1 MSNTIKRVAL
11 SILSTSALLTFSGT
25 AMAQMTDKK
34 SEEKPAT
41 ADGQVPTPTIDT
53 NEDGKPD
60 AWDRDA
66 NGVPD
71 AWDVNGDGKPD
82 VMDNNGDGK
91 PDEDKKAPA
100 DKPAE
105 PPR

>member
-1 MSNTIKRVAL
+1 MSYTPKRVAL
-11 SILSTSALLTFSGT
+11 SIFSASALLAYSGI
-25 AMAQMTDKK
+25 AMAQKTEKI
-34 SEEKPAT
+34 SQAKPAAT
-41 ADGQVPTPTIDT
+41 ETQIPAPTIDT

-66 NGVPD
+66 NGAPD

-82 VMDNNGDGK
+82 VVDNNGDGK

-105 PPR
+105 PR

>member
-1 MSNTIKRVAL
+1 MLNTPKRVAL
-11 SILSTSALLTFSGT
+11 SILSASALLVFSGT
-25 AMAQMTDKK
+25 AVAHMAENAAKA
-34 SEEKPAT
+34 KPAT
-41 ADGQVPTPTIDT
+41 ADGQAPPPTIDT

-91 PDEDKKAPA
+91 PDEDSKVPA

-105 PPR
+105 PR